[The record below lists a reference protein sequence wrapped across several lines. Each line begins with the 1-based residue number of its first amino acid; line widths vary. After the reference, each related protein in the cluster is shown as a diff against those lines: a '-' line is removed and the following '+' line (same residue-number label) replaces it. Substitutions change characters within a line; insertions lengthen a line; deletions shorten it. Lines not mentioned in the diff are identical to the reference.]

1 MNLSCHRYTWPA
13 QFSVL
18 GWEVVGMYQRRSP
31 YLDRIIEEFSFNNS
45 LLTKTGFQ
53 YQDSLRT
60 SSPGRSGGGAGNG
73 RRACNYVSGL
83 WISICIGNVD
93 TKCWLAEMTLV
104 MTSLPFARVFQ
115 CFFFFFT
122 SALVFASRWLAEIGQ
137 LSRRGATGALE
148 VKFKFQRRIC
158 KLSFITTSPP
168 ERPRELTRRVVLG
181 PGSDGVESTILETK
195 TILDSLKLGDKNRN
209 LKFPILK

>member
-1 MNLSCHRYTWPA
+1 
-13 QFSVL
+13 
-18 GWEVVGMYQRRSP
+18 
-31 YLDRIIEEFSFNNS
+31 
-45 LLTKTGFQ
+45 
-53 YQDSLRT
+53 
-60 SSPGRSGGGAGNG
+60 
-73 RRACNYVSGL
+73 
-83 WISICIGNVD
+83 
-93 TKCWLAEMTLV
+93 

-115 CFFFFFT
+115 CFFFFFLHQR
-122 SALVFASRWLAEIGQ
+122 SFSLRADWRKLDSSVDGEPHW
-137 LSRRGATGALE
+137 ALE